1 MKNILLLL
9 VLVIGCRTAN
19 AQYVTIPD
27 SNFRNFLRTNYPA
40 CMNAG
45 GQLDTTCTSLLAAT
59 QLSVRYNTISNLE
72 GVQYFKNITMLNCMD
87 VSLTM
92 IPKFPSSLTVLWA
105 SNNLLTT
112 LPALPANM
120 QTLYVDQNRLTSIP
134 VLPSTMHDLDVAYNQ
149 LTSLPDLPNL
159 YRLNCNNNR
168 LISLPTLPSTLELL
182 TASFNT
188 DLSCFPTPV
197 PSGLLPVDIIQT
209 SITCLPTGL
218 SARDTILPFCTSG
231 CYLNFNENYKY
242 IPDVSFRS
250 YLTTQYPSSMNNGF
264 LNINSN
270 DVFFANYL
278 IVRNLGIASLEGA
291 QYFNHVT
298 LLDCS
303 DNQISSLP
311 SPLSV
316 NLQTLKCNNNPA
328 INCLPSLPTS
338 VTTLYVSNTALVCLP
353 NDLPDLTN
361 TDVSL
366 PVCTSPCVYEPN
378 FVTIPDANFRAAL
391 KAKFPACFNANDRM
405 DTTCSGILNAVSLNV
420 NNKNIGSI
428 QGIQYFKKLFV
439 LNCDSNNITTIP
451 HINDTLYGLFCSH
464 NRITSISTL
473 PRNLKDLDCSYNQ
486 LTALPSIDKVSNSL
500 DCSNN
505 PSLSCLPTL
514 FSNVFQGIKIRNT
527 AITCFPN
534 AFGGDADTTLPF
546 CNTTCAYIPNLHF
559 VTIPDT
565 NFRNALRVL
574 YPSCFN
580 ASGMLDTTCTAF
592 MNPNAANLNV
602 NNKNISS
609 LEGIRYFKYLR
620 SLSCDSNQI
629 SSINHLPPILYS
641 LNCSYNRLT
650 SLPVLPS
657 FFAVLICNHNQ
668 LTSLPVLPGTIY
680 RLDFSYNQIN
690 SVMQSFRDSMS
701 YFFCNN
707 NPLSCLPLFSRPQT
721 VNLRVKN
728 TGVTCLPYSFYT
740 TDTILPICSS
750 TFNICPVNPF
760 VQGKIYNDLDN
771 NNIYNAGEQLIA
783 QQIIKV
789 TPNNWLAASSVN
801 GIYFVKLDTAINNTW
816 SAVNNYRY
824 ATITPSSYSLE
835 NIHNLGLQGGS
846 YDFGVHL
853 ITNVKDLETTL
864 GSSPA
869 RPGFT
874 TNITVTANNVGTVNQ
889 SNITIKLKKPNGYN
903 VVSSSVV
910 PSSTLNDTLIWN
922 NININYLAHQSI
934 HVQLQVP
941 INAVLG
947 DSAVYEAWSNG
958 TQGDST
964 PIDNYTKWTEIIR
977 GSFDPNDKLVNKT
990 TLPPTY
996 NAEKDRLLYTIRFQN
1011 TGTDTA
1017 FTVIIRDI
1025 IPDNLDVSSLRVVN
1039 ASHSYQLIVREKN
1052 IVEVAFPNIQLPDSN
1067 VNEAKSHGFVQLEF
1081 KPKAGLPV
1089 NAEINNNA
1097 SIFFDYNAPI
1107 VTNTATTKIQI
1118 TTGIASN
1125 KKLAFK
1131 LFPNP
1136 ATSIITVELPFEGNG
1151 KWYLMDISGKS
1162 IQQNT
1167 IENNLR
1173 TFDINVN
1180 NVSSGTYLLT
1190 LEINGIIST
1199 SKVAIL
1205 K

>member
-1 MKNILLLL
+1 MKNILLLSAMF
-9 VLVIGCRTAN
+9 IGLRTAN
-19 AQYVTIPD
+19 AQYVSIPD
-27 SNFRNFLRTNYPA
+27 SNFRNYLRTNYPT

-87 VSLTM
+87 VGLST

-149 LTSLPDLPNL
+149 LTSLPALPNL

-218 SARDTILPFCTSG
+218 SARDTILPFCTNG

-303 DNQISSLP
+303 DNQISSMP
-311 SPLSV
+311 SPLST
-316 NLQTLKCNNNPA
+316 NLQTLNCSNNSSL
-328 INCLPSLPTS
+328 NCLPTLPVS
-338 VTTLYVSNTALVCLP
+338 VTTLYATNTSLVCLP
-353 NDLPDLTN
+353 NDLPNLMN

-420 NNKNIGSI
+420 NNKSISSI

-486 LTALPSIDKVSNSL
+486 LTALPAIDKVSNSL

-514 FSNVFQGIKIRNT
+514 FPSVFQGIKIRNT

-546 CNTTCAYIPNLHF
+546 CNSPCAFISDPF
-559 VTIPDT
+559 VTIPDS
-565 NFRNALRVL
+565 NFRVALKAL
-574 YPSCFN
+574 YPACFDV
-580 ASGMLDTTCTAF
+580 SDRMDTTC
-592 MNPNAANLNV
+592 NGILNTNSLDV
-602 NNKNISS
+602 SRKNISS
-609 LEGIRYFKYLR
+609 IDGIQYFKKLKTFYCNYNNLTR
-620 SLSCDSNQI
+620 IAVLPNTISNLYCGNNAITQIDRLPDSLFQLECSWNQL
-629 SSINHLPPILYS
+629 STLPAFPS
-641 LNCSYNRLT
+641 LLFRAYVYNNKLT
-650 SLPVLPS
+650 SLP
-657 FFAVLICNHNQ
+657 
-668 LTSLPVLPGTIY
+668 
-680 RLDFSYNQIN
+680 
-690 SVMQSFRDSMS
+690 
-701 YFFCNN
+701 
-707 NPLSCLPLFSRPQT
+707 
-721 VNLRVKN
+721 
-728 TGVTCLPYSFYT
+728 
-740 TDTILPICSS
+740 
-750 TFNICPVNPF
+750 
-760 VQGKIYNDLDN
+760 
-771 NNIYNAGEQLIA
+771 
-783 QQIIKV
+783 
-789 TPNNWLAASSVN
+789 
-801 GIYFVKLDTAINNTW
+801 
-816 SAVNNYRY
+816 
-824 ATITPSSYSLE
+824 
-835 NIHNLGLQGGS
+835 
-846 YDFGVHL
+846 
-853 ITNVKDLETTL
+853 
-864 GSSPA
+864 
-869 RPGFT
+869 
-874 TNITVTANNVGTVNQ
+874 
-889 SNITIKLKKPNGYN
+889 
-903 VVSSSVV
+903 
-910 PSSTLNDTLIWN
+910 
-922 NININYLAHQSI
+922 
-934 HVQLQVP
+934 
-941 INAVLG
+941 
-947 DSAVYEAWSNG
+947 
-958 TQGDST
+958 
-964 PIDNYTKWTEIIR
+964 
-977 GSFDPNDKLVNKT
+977 
-990 TLPPTY
+990 TLP
-996 NAEKDRLLYTIRFQN
+996 
-1011 TGTDTA
+1011 
-1017 FTVIIRDI
+1017 
-1025 IPDNLDVSSLRVVN
+1025 
-1039 ASHSYQLIVREKN
+1039 ASIS
-1052 IVEVAFPNIQLPDSN
+1052 AFP
-1067 VNEAKSHGFVQLEF
+1067 K
-1081 KPKAGLPV
+1081 
-1089 NAEINNNA
+1089 
-1097 SIFFDYNAPI
+1097 
-1107 VTNTATTKIQI
+1107 
-1118 TTGIASN
+1118 
-1125 KKLAFK
+1125 
-1131 LFPNP
+1131 
-1136 ATSIITVELPFEGNG
+1136 
-1151 KWYLMDISGKS
+1151 
-1162 IQQNT
+1162 
-1167 IENNLR
+1167 
-1173 TFDINVN
+1173 
-1180 NVSSGTYLLT
+1180 
-1190 LEINGIIST
+1190 
-1199 SKVAIL
+1199 
-1205 K
+1205 